1 MGKLSQNVII
11 DQINE
16 KIDPQQLIE
25 KINYAPE
32 KVQIIGT
39 TLKCFCPIHKEK
51 AFRSL
56 IIDLKKKTFRCSMKG
71 CKGFEGGSLV
81 EFYALHTD
89 QSELKA
95 AFSLAKLLDLPI
107 DADSIRNMSDNFLEE
122 ARQAFQERQIEKA
135 QNLASQSI
143 DVWSD
148 NHEARFFLAQ
158 AMEELG
164 NNVGAVKEFQC
175 AADGFA
181 ASENYARAIE
191 IYEQHLL
198 QKEPRNENFL
208 RKTATLYEQTGAPDR
223 AIQFYQTIV
232 SENESRD
239 RPDKNI
245 EYLTLILNL
254 NPALNEAR
262 LKLAQL
268 YESQNSLPAA
278 VEQFMFL
285 ANALIE
291 KKEYSSAL
299 PHLTHLKDIVPE
311 NFDARQKLA
320 EIYERLG
327 DHNKAEQEYLE
338 LGESAIEIDELET
351 AENFYRVLIE
361 KYPKSIA
368 GRDGLIALYEKTQNR
383 TAVSR
388 ECSILAEMLETA
400 GENDRAAAVLAR
412 AKEVNPKNVNIRDK
426 IRQILIKAG
435 RLDEAIEEIFCLA
448 DLYHEAGDESNV
460 AKSLDEIKTLKPDDL
475 STRSRAIQKYIEY
488 DNQQKARDLFSDFI
502 NQLTDDENYEGALQ
516 VCDKALECE
525 NQHVPFH
532 EQRLNI
538 LTQLGRTAEAIE
550 GYRSLAAAFKQKGEL
565 EKALEALG
573 EALSLDEKNIEI
585 HQSLVEVYLAQENN
599 AGALSTLVSLN
610 QIFFDTGDVQNGIDT
625 AEKILQLSPE
635 AAATRERLADLYR
648 QTNVFDRAIE
658 EYNKT
663 ADYYINAKQPTSAI
677 RNLKAILE
685 IDETNIETLHRLAD
699 LLLTSESF
707 EAAKPY
713 LMKGL
718 ETLKSGAGSPDEI
731 IAEYRRILKLK
742 EEQVELKEEF
752 AEYLKG
758 IERNA
763 EAAQVIRDLADT
775 YVLEDNHA
783 KAAGWLEELLIYH
796 PQDNK
801 LKAELADMYL
811 ALDITQEAVNYYAQA
826 ALGFRESGD
835 EKDAINLY
843 KKIIG
848 IEPQEESIREELAIL
863 LSSHGETKEAIEH
876 NLFLSQK
883 RTAEGREA
891 ENLHIY
897 QRLLELE
904 PSLRDVREKLAAL
917 YHEIGEN
924 AAASENYITLAD
936 AYEKDGDTQSA
947 IIRSLQAKELIP
959 EDEEIYKRLIRLYEK
974 SGDKDSLKSEHI
986 SLGDLYLTKS
996 DPDSAEVH
1004 YRKAQKLDPTDI
1016 GMGEQIAKLNEAR
1029 QNYSKAC
1036 EEYRKVAK
1044 LYEQIGDVERA
1055 IGSLRRVKALEPD
1068 DFECREN
1075 IARML
1080 AQIQEIPDALREYY
1094 DLAVLGFDKKSAER
1108 ASNYLK
1114 QIAALAPDN
1123 SEMRM
1128 ASAQLL
1134 FSKKKKQDGMKE
1146 LLDLSDALLKAKRF
1160 DAVPQVVALGLE
1172 KDEKNWTLREARI
1185 KAYFGM
1191 NQTAEA
1197 IEEYRQAADLA
1208 SSDKDYTRAE
1218 SYLDAILETNA
1229 EDTQALHKAVE
1240 CARNLQKADRAIY
1253 FLGSLLKIYEKAQDW
1268 KKAIEVASQILAQE
1282 PEDVEMM
1289 KTLSRLHLN
1298 AGEESEAVALF
1309 DRIAAYF
1316 SKHGNFAEAC
1326 NYLSRILEYDTDSIP
1341 TVRKL
1346 AYLIYENENL
1356 AKARPHFKKLLD
1368 LCRAVCKP
1376 EEMVSEFENI
1386 IKIDQQN
1393 PSLRLDYARYLR
1405 EQNILEKA
1413 KKHFLMAARLLED
1426 DARTR
1431 AEAISIYEELLDI
1444 DTDDAALLGKIAALC
1459 AEEKRPDA
1467 AYAYYLRCADAYLE
1481 YEQKEEAIQ
1490 NLISAI
1496 AIKPEEATLLSRIAD
1511 LYVQTDQIKDAIEKY
1526 LELSELNIKQNKT
1539 PENINVYQKILEL
1552 APADK
1557 AVRLK
1562 LAKLFEKQNKK
1573 DDAILQYLLLGHQ
1586 YEDEKDPNQALATYK
1601 IIRKIDFQ
1609 EEESRNR
1616 IIEIYLA
1623 TNRVDDARKEMREL
1637 ADIALKNKA
1646 LDKAESCLIRIK
1658 NLDPNDV
1665 SIAEEL
1671 AHLYESKGDLDTAS
1685 SEFLRVADI
1694 YLAKDNAGKAI
1705 QILLHVKDMLPDNF
1719 SVREKLFELYQQTS
1733 QKDELYFEGMD
1744 LSSLYF
1750 DAGKEGEAIR
1760 ICQSIADFE
1769 PSNAETRLKIAAV
1782 FVECSLN
1789 NQALEQYQIVSNQYL
1804 KAGKFE
1810 ETLRVAD
1817 EALKLAPD
1825 QSAFIHIK
1833 IEAHLGKGDQQSAV
1847 ELLLTLAELYKAKGD
1862 AAAQEDAFR
1871 KAIEIQPGYIPAH
1884 EGLIRLLTNSGQ
1896 VDKAINELLILSA
1909 IHKTAKN
1916 AAGAIACHQ
1925 EILIIQPE
1933 NVDVRDGLAALYKEE
1948 GNLSGAVAE
1957 YFTIAGLYEQDGN
1970 IDTARSYF
1978 EEILSIDETNVEALH
1993 AIIRIARKQKDT
2005 ETFIAFSQ
2013 RLADHFESI
2022 QAFADAVPLYQGI
2035 IQVKDSHLPS
2045 YQKMAACLEGMGNI
2059 DEALDIYKTL
2069 AAQYQKQGAFKAA
2082 IQQLEI
2088 VERHRSDDVETLQML
2103 AQLHLKVGAPDR
2115 VIHYF
2120 TQAIEILQLL
2130 EKLDAAMDLAKQMI
2144 RVRPERPESHLLL
2157 ATLQETAA
2165 DASAAKT
2172 YSHAAALLEKDEK
2185 TQEAVNARAAALR
2198 LAPELVEEREKY
2210 AAGLKI
2216 LGRNSEAQEQFLR
2229 LAEEYTEKKNFE
2241 KAAAWAEQALNVDP
2255 ANSEAHRKLKLI
2267 YTATGNA
2274 AKALQEII
2282 WLAQYFIK
2290 KTLYQD
2296 ADNLLREGIE
2306 LDAGNIALRE
2316 ILVALYQKTG
2326 QADKATEQLLKIT
2339 ELALFNGD
2347 LPKAIAS
2354 LECAKGLASDNAEIR
2369 KTLAGL
2375 YKRNNQT
2382 EKAQDEICS
2391 VMNLYLEQGLIEEAH
2406 QLSESLIEDD
2416 PKDCAMRLRIADI
2429 FISHGIPELASRQ
2442 YLEISSLKKVEG
2454 RYEEVL
2460 SFADKCLSLNARNLE
2475 ARENRVEALMKLNRR
2490 EDAYREFMQ
2499 ISDLY
2504 MEFGLLEKARDAYSE
2519 MGRLAPEDPLPLQ
2532 KLVNVFALI
2541 NNKDEQVATM
2551 RHLADLF
2558 IRKEQP
2564 EEAIETFKSILD
2576 VRPDDTRARMKYI
2589 DLYAGIGSELELIG
2603 DYLKL
2608 IEVFSKRGAQSEAAR
2623 LFDKLITIAPNDPD
2637 IKEKYIQFLIQNKNE
2652 ERAFSEMLALAAIYE
2667 DNAQFKKAINILGQ
2681 ASRIV
2686 PNNPEVHLQLA
2697 ETYVLMNAKGMAVQ
2711 EFGKTADLYE
2721 KAGNE
2726 EKAIEIHKKILDID
2740 PQNLDA
2746 FKNLIERLKALGR
2759 SKNAVTYE
2767 TKLADLYIERGLL
2780 DLAENIYRDILVE
2793 DPENIEIWNFLIQT
2807 HLQIGLEEDLVDDYI
2822 ALGDLYQSK
2831 GALKDAISQYRKVI
2845 ETSPNNVEARR
2856 KYIDAY
2862 LQIGLE
2868 NDLVNDYLDLA
2879 DVLVQKDEVDEAL
2892 RIYSHV
2898 MSLDPENQK
2907 AFNKLSETKS
2917 RYKKMESAK
2926 KEETAPEKKTHPVSK
2941 GAKEK
2946 APKPATS
2953 ASQTSSQD
2961 AIDNY
2966 KNILSV
2972 NPSNANARCK
2982 LAEIYLQ
2989 LGRVDD
2995 AVAEWD
3001 KASETFIF
3009 KGELDKGI
3017 NLCEKIL
3024 ERKPAD
3030 AKVRE
3035 RLSKAILQK
3044 DYFKA
3049 IDSAISSY
3057 SDVYEKTPG
3066 TSTTGT

>member
-1 MGKLSQNVII
+1 MGKLSQSAII

-25 KINYAPE
+25 KINYAPD
-32 KVQIIGT
+32 KIQIVGT

-56 IIDLKKKTFRCSMKG
+56 IIDIKKKTFRCSLKS
-71 CKGFEGGSLV
+71 CKGFEGGTLV

-107 DADSIRNMSDNFLEE
+107 DTDSIRNMSQNFLED
-122 ARQAFQERQIEKA
+122 ARQAFQEREIEKA
-135 QNLASQSI
+135 QNLASQAI
-143 DVWSD
+143 DVWPD

-164 NNVGAVKEFQC
+164 NNIGAVKEFQA

-181 ASENYARAIE
+181 ASENYNRSIE
-191 IYEQHLL
+191 IYEQYLL
-198 QKEPRNENFL
+198 QKEPRNEDFL
-208 RKTATLYEQTGAPDR
+208 RKTASLLEQTGEPNR
-223 AIQFYQTIV
+223 AIQLYQIIV
-232 SENESRD
+232 AENESRD

-245 EYLTLILNL
+245 EYLNLILNL
-254 NPALNEAR
+254 NPSINEAR

-278 VEQFMFL
+278 VEQYLIL
-285 ANALIE
+285 ANSLIE
-291 KKEYSSAL
+291 KKEFSAAL
-299 PHLTHLKDIVPE
+299 PHLLHLKEIIPE

-320 EIYERLG
+320 EIYESLG
-327 DHNKAEQEYLE
+327 DQKKAEQEYLE
-338 LGESAIEIDELET
+338 LGESAIEMDELET
-351 AENFYRVLIE
+351 AEKFYHSLIE
-361 KYPKSIA
+361 KFPKSFA

-388 ECSILAEMLETA
+388 ECSILADMLETA

-412 AKEVNPKNVNIRDK
+412 AKQTNPKNVNIRDK

-435 RLDEAIEEIFCLA
+435 RIDEAIEEIFGLS
-448 DLYHEAGDESNV
+448 DLYHEAGDEANV
-460 AKSLDEIKTLKPDDL
+460 AKCLEEVKTLKPDDL
-475 STRSRAIQKYIEY
+475 SKRSQAIRKYIEY
-488 DNQQKARDLFSDFI
+488 ENLLKARDLFFDFI
-502 NQLTDDENYEGALQ
+502 NQLIDDENYEGALQ
-516 VCDKALECE
+516 VCGEALECDS
-525 NQHVPFH
+525 QHVPFH

-550 GYRSLAAAFKQKGEL
+550 GYRKLAGTFKEKGDL

-573 EALSLDEKNIEI
+573 EALSLDEKNVET
-585 HQSLVEVYLAQENN
+585 HHDLVDVYLAQGNN
-599 AGALSTLVSLN
+599 GGALSTLVSLN
-610 QIFFDTGDVQNGIDT
+610 QIYFDAGDVQNGIST
-625 AEKILQLSPE
+625 AEKILELSPE

-648 QTNVFDRAIE
+648 QTSVFDRAIE

-663 ADYYINAKQPTSAI
+663 ADYYVNAKQATSAI

-685 IDETNIETLHRLAD
+685 IDENNIETLRRLSE
-699 LLLTSESF
+699 LFLTHESF

-718 ETLKSGAGSPDEI
+718 ELLKSGMGSPDEI
-731 IAEYRRILKLK
+731 IAEYRRILKLN

-758 IERNA
+758 LDRGVEAA
-763 EAAQVIRDLADT
+763 EAIRDLADT
-775 YVLEDNHA
+775 YELMDNYA
-783 KAAGWLEELLIYH
+783 KAAGWLEELLLYH

-811 ALDITQEAVNYYAQA
+811 ALDISQEAINYYAQA
-826 ALGFRESGD
+826 ALGFRESGE
-835 EKDAINLY
+835 EKDAIKLY

-848 IEPQEESIREELAIL
+848 IDPQEESVREELAIL
-863 LSSHGETKEAIEH
+863 LTAHGETKEAIEH

-883 RTAEGREA
+883 RSSEGREA
-891 ENLHIY
+891 ENLPVY
-897 QRLLELE
+897 QRLLELD
-904 PSLRDVREKLAAL
+904 PSLRDIREKLAAL
-917 YHEIGEN
+917 YQDNGEN
-924 AAASENYITLAD
+924 AAAAENYIMLAT
-936 AYEKDGDTQSA
+936 AYEEDGDNQTA
-947 IIRSLQAKELIP
+947 IIRSLQAKELVP
-959 EDEEIYKRLIRLYEK
+959 EDEEIYKRLIRLYEA
-974 SGDKDSLKSEHI
+974 SGDKDSLKAEHI
-986 SLGDLYLTKS
+986 SLGDLYLSKS

-1029 QNYSKAC
+1029 KNYSKAC

-1094 DLAVLGFDKKSAER
+1094 DLAVLGFEKKSADR
-1108 ASNYLK
+1108 AQNYLK
-1114 QIAALAPDN
+1114 QLAALAPDD

-1134 FSKKKKQDGMKE
+1134 FSKKKKQDGIKE
-1146 LLDLSDALLKAKRF
+1146 LLDLSEALLKAERY

-1208 SSDKDYTRAE
+1208 SSDGDFARAE
-1218 SYLDAILETNA
+1218 SYLDAILETNT
-1229 EDTQALHKAVE
+1229 EDTQALHKAVD
-1240 CARNLQKADRAIY
+1240 CARSLKKDDRAIY
-1253 FLGSLLKIYEKAQDW
+1253 FLGRLLKIYEKGQDW
-1268 KKAIEVASQILAQE
+1268 KKAIEAASQILAQE
-1282 PEDVEMM
+1282 PDDIEMM

-1309 DRIAAYF
+1309 DRIADYF
-1316 SKHGNFAEAC
+1316 SRHGNFAEAC
-1326 NYLSRILEYDTDSIP
+1326 NYLSRILEYDTGSIP

-1356 AKARPHFKKLLD
+1356 TKARPHFKKLLD
-1368 LCRAVCKP
+1368 LCKTVYKP
-1376 EEMVSEFENI
+1376 EDMVSEFENI
-1386 IKIDQQN
+1386 LKIDQQN
-1393 PSLRLDYARYLR
+1393 PNLRLDYARFLR
-1405 EQNILEKA
+1405 EQNMLEKA
-1413 KKHFLMAARLLED
+1413 KKHFLMAARILED

-1444 DTDDAALLGKIAALC
+1444 DTEDAALLGKIAALC
-1459 AEEKRPDA
+1459 VEEKRPDE
-1467 AYAYYLRCADAYLE
+1467 AYAYYLRCADVYLGFQ
-1481 YEQKEEAIQ
+1481 QKEESIQ
-1490 NLISAI
+1490 NLLSAF
-1496 AIKPEEATLLSRIAD
+1496 ALKPEDAALLGRIAE
-1511 LYVQTDQIKDAIEKY
+1511 LYEQTGQKKDAVEKY

-1539 PENINVYQKILEL
+1539 PENITVYQKVLEL
-1552 APADK
+1552 APKDK

-1562 LAKLFEKQNKK
+1562 LAKLHEKQNQS
-1573 DDAILQYLLLGHQ
+1573 DDSIMQYLLLGRQ
-1586 YEDEKDPNQALATYK
+1586 YEDEKDPNQALATYR
-1601 IIRKIDFQ
+1601 IIRKIDPQ

-1616 IIEIYLA
+1616 IVEIFLA
-1623 TNRVDDARKEMREL
+1623 TNRADDARKEMREL

-1646 LDKAESCLIRIK
+1646 LDKAEAYLIRIK

-1665 SIAEEL
+1665 AIGEEL
-1671 AHLYESKGDLDTAS
+1671 SHLYESKGDLDTAS
-1685 SEFLRVADI
+1685 AEFLRVADL
-1694 YLAKDNAGKAI
+1694 YLAKGNSSKAI
-1705 QILLHVKDMLPDNF
+1705 QILQHVKDMLPDST
-1719 SVREKLFELYQQTS
+1719 SVREKLFDLYCQTS

-1750 DAGKEGEAIR
+1750 DAGQEGEAIR
-1760 ICQSIADFE
+1760 ICQTIANFD
-1769 PSNAETRLKIAAV
+1769 PSNAETRLKIADV
-1782 FVECSLN
+1782 FVDRSLT
-1789 NQALEQYQIVSNQYL
+1789 NQALEQYQIVSSQYL
-1804 KAGKFE
+1804 KARKFDDN
-1810 ETLRVAD
+1810 LRVAD
-1817 EALKLAPD
+1817 MALALVPD
-1825 QSAFIHIK
+1825 QPVFINFK
-1833 IEAHLGKGDQQSAV
+1833 IQAHLGKGNQQAA
-1847 ELLLTLAELYKAKGD
+1847 AELYLQLADICKAQGD
-1862 AAAQEDAFR
+1862 AAAQEDAYR
-1871 KAIEIQPGYIPAH
+1871 KAIEIQPDYIAAY
-1884 EGLIRLLTNSGQ
+1884 EGLIRLLTDSGQ

-1909 IHKTAKN
+1909 IHKSAQN
-1916 AAGAIACHQ
+1916 PAGAIACHQ
-1925 EILIIQPE
+1925 EILILQPE
-1933 NVDVRDGLAALYKEE
+1933 NLDVRDGLAALLKEE

-1957 YFTIAGLYEQDGN
+1957 YFTIAGIYEQDGN
-1970 IDTARSYF
+1970 VDTARSYF
-1978 EEILSIDETNVEALH
+1978 EEILGIDETNVEAMH
-1993 AIIRIARKQKDT
+1993 AVIRIARKQNDT
-2005 ETFIAFSQ
+2005 DTFITFSQ

-2022 QAFADAVPLYQGI
+2022 QAFADAIPLYQGI
-2035 IQVKDSHLPS
+2035 IQVKESHLPA
-2045 YQKMAACLEGMGNI
+2045 YQKMAVCLEGMGNI
-2059 DEALDIYKTL
+2059 DEALDIYKSL

-2088 VERHRSDDVETLQML
+2088 VQRHRSDDVETLQML
-2103 AQLHLKVGAPDR
+2103 AQLHLKVGAPDQA
-2115 VIHYF
+2115 IHYF
-2120 TQAIEILQLL
+2120 TQVIEILHLL

-2157 ATLQETAA
+2157 ATLQETAG
-2165 DASAAKT
+2165 DAATAKT
-2172 YSHAAALLEKDEK
+2172 FAHAAALLEKSGRLE
-2185 TQEAVNARAAALR
+2185 EAMNARASALR

-2210 AAGLKI
+2210 AEGLKKI
-2216 LGRNSEAQEQFLR
+2216 GRNSDAQEQFLR
-2229 LAEEYTEKKNFE
+2229 LAEEYIEKKNFN
-2241 KAAAWAEQALNVDP
+2241 KATAWAEQALNMDP

-2267 YTATGNA
+2267 YAATGNT

-2282 WLAQYFIK
+2282 WLAQYFIE

-2306 LDAGNIALRE
+2306 LDANNLALRE

-2326 QADKATEQLLKIT
+2326 QSDKATEQLLKIT
-2339 ELALFNGD
+2339 ELALFSGD

-2354 LECAKGLASDNAEIR
+2354 LECAKGLSSDNAEIR

-2375 YKRNNQT
+2375 YRRNNQP

-2406 QLSESLIEDD
+2406 QLSESLIEGD
-2416 PKDCAMRLRIADI
+2416 PKDCATRTRIADI
-2429 FISHGIPELASRQ
+2429 FISHDIPELASRQ
-2442 YLEISSLKKVEG
+2442 YLEISSLKKAEG
-2454 RYEEVL
+2454 RYEDVL
-2460 SFADKCLSLNARNLE
+2460 YFADKCLSLNSRNLE
-2475 ARENRVEALMKLNRR
+2475 ARENRVEGLMKLNRR
-2490 EDAYREFMQ
+2490 DEAYQEFMQ

-2532 KLVNVFALI
+2532 KLVNVYALI

-2551 RHLADLF
+2551 RHLADLYV
-2558 IRKEQP
+2558 RKQQL
-2564 EEAIETFKSILD
+2564 EEAIETFKSILNA
-2576 VRPDDTRARMKYI
+2576 RPDDTRARMRYI
-2589 DLYAGIGSELELIG
+2589 DLYAGIGSEMELVG

-2608 IEVFSKRGAQSEAAR
+2608 IEVFSKRGALSEAAR
-2623 LFDKLITIAPNDPD
+2623 LFEKLISIAPDDPD

-2652 ERAFSEMLALAAIYE
+2652 ERAFSEMLALATIYV
-2667 DNAQFKKAINILGQ
+2667 DNAQFKKAINILAQ
-2681 ASRIV
+2681 AARIV
-2686 PNNPEVHLQLA
+2686 PNDPVVHLQLA

-2711 EFGKTADLYE
+2711 EFSKTADLYE
-2721 KAGNE
+2721 NAGNE
-2726 EKAIEIHKKILDID
+2726 EKAIEIHEKILAID

-2746 FKNLIERLKALGR
+2746 FKRLIERLKAMGR
-2759 SKNAVTYE
+2759 SKDVVIYE

-2780 DLAENIYRDILVE
+2780 DLAENIYRDILAE
-2793 DPENIEIWNFLIQT
+2793 DPENVEIWNFLIQT
-2807 HLQIGLEEDLVDDYI
+2807 HLQIGLEEDLIDDYI

-2831 GALKDAISQYRKVI
+2831 GSLKDAISQYRKVI
-2845 ETSPNNVEARR
+2845 ETSPANIEARR

-2868 NDLVNDYLDLA
+2868 NDLVNEYLDLA
-2879 DVLVQKDEVDEAL
+2879 DALVQKDEVDEAL

-2907 AFNKLSETKS
+2907 AFNKLSETKT
-2917 RYKKMESAK
+2917 RYKKMEDAK
-2926 KEETAPEKKTHPVSK
+2926 KEETAPEKKAPAASK
-2941 GAKEK
+2941 ETKK
-2946 APKPATS
+2946 KPPQPSPS

-3030 AKVRE
+3030 AKIRE

-3066 TSTTGT
+3066 GSTTGT